1 MLIYLKNA
9 VSLAAIC
16 LLVGSVYGQN
26 RFEGYSFLNL
36 EADVG
41 GSCPVRYLPA
51 TENRNSVQVYL
62 AGTDQRTPATGLT
75 SCNQSTVREGNRIAP
90 NPEGQWC
97 FQGKEEFYDIRLSTG
112 VTYLWYPINKHA
124 GFYNVKDFR
133 PVKRTSGATP
143 QYAFT
148 EPTDYT
154 KTIRNAMAFIAS
166 RQGGTLRFPDGDYVV
181 GTLDGNRRDPSYEA
195 ITLPSGIIV
204 EGASWNYSVPTTNLP
219 IRTSAS
225 RIRLRNDNQA
235 IFRIGGCT
243 NHVRVRNIELL
254 GNSGLYGEAARSAAN
269 TYGIEGMGKW
279 EIDPRTGGQRVN
291 QSLGLKIENVT
302 FQNFD
307 KGLYVH
313 NANDDKCNSREQNCY
328 SWQIDYAVVDHGMF
342 INNKTGIWVES
353 FNTDWKIT
361 NSFLGYIATN
371 PPGDGIRLK
380 IAGNVLIEQTFG
392 GGYDY
397 ASAIGGTFLTIDAAV
412 TVTIIASSSERG
424 KRSIYTNPLGGV
436 SSAMINVAGSVFG
449 DKVDLN
455 GRLNYVSTGNFY
467 QANTIEADPGVV
479 ITSVGD
485 RYCYD
490 PLVLPGRCVDDAGRT
505 TAKPAIA
512 GGRRMFETGQMGED
526 AGPNRIEGKPNYFGY
541 NVRIGDG
548 LLQFDPNITFKDI
561 TDWAAGVGTRPR
573 AEDGALV
580 YCKDCR
586 RSNNGLCTQGT
597 AGTDG
602 AFAKRING
610 QWRCD

>member
-1 MLIYLKNA
+1 MIKNA
-9 VSLAAIC
+9 FKILSMVMLC
-16 LLVGSVYGQN
+16 LLYGTVYGQTS
-26 RFEGYSFLNL
+26 RYEGYSFLSL
-36 EADVG
+36 EADAAS
-41 GSCPVRYLPA
+41 SCPVQFLPGG
-51 TENRNSVQVYL
+51 RNSIQVFV
-62 AGTDQRTPATGLT
+62 AGTEQRTAATALT
-75 SCNQSTVREGNRIAP
+75 ACRGSNVQGNRVDP

-97 FQGKEEFYDIRLSTG
+97 FQGNEEFYDIRLSTG

-133 PVKRTSGATP
+133 PVTRTTGATP
-143 QYAFT
+143 QYVFS
-148 EPTDYT
+148 EPADYT
-154 KTIRNAMAFIAS
+154 KTIRNAIAFIAS
-166 RQGGTLRFPDGDYVV
+166 RQGGTLRFPDGDYIV
-181 GTLDGNRRDPSYEA
+181 GTLDGNRRDPAYQA
-195 ITLPSGIIV
+195 ITLPSGIII
-204 EGASWNYSVPTTNLP
+204 EGASWNFSVPTTNLP
-219 IRTSAS
+219 IRTSAT
-225 RIRLRNDNQA
+225 RIRLRNDNQT
-235 IFRIGGCT
+235 IFRFGGCT
-243 NHVRVRNIELL
+243 NHVTVRNMELL
-254 GNSGLYGEAARSAAN
+254 GNSGLYGEAARSATN

-279 EIDPRTGGQRVN
+279 EKDPRTGAERVN
-291 QSLGLKIENVT
+291 QSLGIKIENVT

-313 NANDDKCNSREQNCY
+313 NANDDKCNSNVQRCY
-328 SWQIDYAVVDHGMF
+328 EWQVDFIVVDHGMF
-342 INNKTGIWVES
+342 LNNKTGIWVES

-371 PPGDGIRLK
+371 APGDGIRLK

-397 ASAIGGTFLTIDAAV
+397 AAALGGTFLTVDAAV
-412 TVTIIASSSERG
+412 TVTILASSSERG
-424 KRSIYTNPLGGV
+424 KRSIYTNPAGGV
-436 SSAMINVAGSVFG
+436 SSATITVIGSVFA

-467 QANTIEADPGVV
+467 QANTIEADPGIT

-512 GGRRMFETGQMGED
+512 GGRKMFETGQYGED
-526 AGPNRIEGKPNYFGY
+526 LGQNRIEGKPNYFGY

-561 TDWAAGVGTRPR
+561 TDWAAGTGARPR

-586 RSNNGLCTQGT
+586 RGTTCSQGT